1 MDALT
6 AVIHAV
12 KQEVA
17 RLNALE
23 EELMTTIGITSP
35 ALFETV
41 SHRSF
46 GIYQHPAR
54 AVCR

>member
-17 RLNALE
+17 RLNAME
-23 EELMTTIGITSP
+23 EELMTTIGAATSS
-35 ALFETV
+35 LSETV
-41 SHRSF
+41 SHRSNNK
-46 GIYQHPAR
+46 GP
-54 AVCR
+54 